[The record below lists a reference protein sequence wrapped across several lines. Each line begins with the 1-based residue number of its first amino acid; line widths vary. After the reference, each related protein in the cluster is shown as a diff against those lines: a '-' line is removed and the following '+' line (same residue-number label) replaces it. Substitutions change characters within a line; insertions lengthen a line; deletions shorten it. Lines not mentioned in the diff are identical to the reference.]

1 MNYCME
7 CGTKLED
14 KFLKNEGMIP
24 YCSSCQAYRF
34 PVFSTAV
41 SMEVLNPEQDKILLI
56 KQYGKDRYI
65 LVAGYVNKGEN
76 AEDTVVRE
84 VKEELG
90 LHVKE
95 LHFEKSEYYAPSNT
109 LMLNFSCVVDSE
121 SLARI
126 SEEEIDSCR
135 WFSLSEAA
143 ENIAE
148 GSLAGKFLTRFL
160 KKRGLLDSPIEN
172 ESDM

>member
-1 MNYCME
+1 MKYCME
-7 CGTKLED
+7 CGTRLHD

-24 YCSSCQAYRF
+24 YCDTCETFRF

-41 SMEVLNPEQDKILLI
+41 SMEVLSPDRDKILLI
-56 KQYGKDRYI
+56 KQYGRDRYV

-84 VKEELG
+84 VREELG
-90 LHVKE
+90 LQVTE
-95 LHFEKSEYYAPSNT
+95 LHFQKSEYFKPSNT
-109 LMLNFSCVVDSE
+109 LMLNFACVVDSE
-121 SLARI
+121 SLAHI

-135 WFSLSEAA
+135 WFSLEEAEA
-143 ENIAE
+143 NIAE

-160 KKRGLLDSPIEN
+160 AKQKQGEEIVW
-172 ESDM
+172 

>member
-1 MNYCME
+1 MMKYCME

-14 KFLKNEGMIP
+14 RFLKNEGMIP
-24 YCSSCQAYRF
+24 WCETCQAYRF

-41 SMEVLNPEQDKILLI
+41 SMEVLNPARDRILLI

-90 LHVKE
+90 LTVTD
-95 LHFEKSEYYAPSNT
+95 LHFEKSEYFAPSNT
-109 LMLNFSCVVDSE
+109 LMLNFSCVVDSD
-121 SLARI
+121 SLAHV

-135 WFSLSEAA
+135 WFSFEEAE
-143 ENIAE
+143 ENIAK
-148 GSLAGKFLTRFL
+148 GSLASRFL
-160 KKRGLLDSPIEN
+160 HRFVSKTGNSSEHGGK
-172 ESDM
+172 